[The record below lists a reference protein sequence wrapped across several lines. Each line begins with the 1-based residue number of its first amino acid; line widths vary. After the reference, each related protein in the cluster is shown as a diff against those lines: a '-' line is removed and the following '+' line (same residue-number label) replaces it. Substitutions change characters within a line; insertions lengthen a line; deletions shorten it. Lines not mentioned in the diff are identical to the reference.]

1 MIYLIGG
8 APRVGKTTLSKMILE
23 RKHIP
28 FISTDL
34 LRDALHEAYPELHIK
49 DGKWKDWSK
58 NFNAFF
64 VSLVKHA
71 HEIFPDCVIE
81 GDVFFPSQV
90 ASLNN
95 KNVICCYLG
104 TSKTDLETLKGVNV
118 YDDWV
123 TELTPK
129 EQATLPE
136 LIVSI
141 SNDFKKE
148 AEKYRIPYFDMA
160 NNRENQLEK
169 AYKALFDGKVEV
181 ISEGKYL
188 EFN

>member
-1 MIYLIGG
+1 
-8 APRVGKTTLSKMILE
+8 
-23 RKHIP
+23 
-28 FISTDL
+28 
-34 LRDALHEAYPELHIK
+34 
-49 DGKWKDWSK
+49 
-58 NFNAFF
+58 
-64 VSLVKHA
+64 
-71 HEIFPDCVIE
+71 
-81 GDVFFPSQV
+81 
-90 ASLNN
+90 
-95 KNVICCYLG
+95 
-104 TSKTDLETLKGVNV
+104 V